1 MALNFPDS
9 PIPGQQYVDP
19 NGNTW
24 EYNGTVWNILISIV
38 LGGSNTQ
45 VLFNDAGTA
54 NGSANLTFNKTT
66 SVLTVNGNV
75 EIYGNLITPNLNV
88 VLNDITNQFDNV
100 TSVFLL
106 KNDQS
111 NVINILNSKDVSVT
125 VGGQTL
131 APYVTQLTWPWF
143 VDYDSWR
150 GFRIKSNSISSSVI
164 IYNSPAI
171 GDQSSI
177 TITNNSSTI
186 QTRRYPFAPET
197 IALGDE

>member
-9 PIPGQQYVDP
+9 PTPGQQYVDP

-45 VLFNDAGTA
+45 VLFNDAGSA

-111 NVINILNSKDVSVT
+111 NVTNILNSKDVSVT